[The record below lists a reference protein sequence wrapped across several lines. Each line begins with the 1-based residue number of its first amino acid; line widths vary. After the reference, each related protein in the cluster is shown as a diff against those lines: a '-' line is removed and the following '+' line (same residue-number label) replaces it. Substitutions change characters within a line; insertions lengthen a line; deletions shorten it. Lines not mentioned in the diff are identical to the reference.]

1 MKTLEF
7 KLELNKTR
15 QEQIGSW
22 LEIQRQV
29 WNKGLELLKEFEQ
42 FCRYNKQDKTYA
54 LCCPIPWQ
62 YRWIKDGDKF
72 IPIPYCQA
80 GFRPKYGEYR
90 QSCPIPQYYRE
101 PAIFKSLINPKT
113 GTARSWQSAF
123 ASLFAHDINPWL
135 NASGCPAKVTQA
147 TIKRLTTAWE
157 QYLKGKRKQP
167 RFKKFGDFDTISDN
181 QSGNAVHIENNRL
194 KLPKLGKV
202 RVKGL
207 DSRWGG
213 LEIKTYHIKREPSGF
228 YIYLVGEVEQKIPK
242 LTDKA
247 VGIDPGVKAAITL
260 DDGRQYKPAN
270 PLKTYQKRLIRLQR
284 KLSRQVPKSNGWEK
298 TKALIAR
305 TYEKIRRTRKAFNHK
320 LSTKIVREF
329 GAVAFEG
336 TRLQNMVRRPKAKI
350 KEDGTGYEHNRAAQ
364 KAGLNK
370 ALLDVAIGQL
380 RSLTEQKCAAWDR
393 EFTKPEPQN
402 TSITCNVCGVI
413 DKASRL
419 SQSEFKCVACG
430 HTDHADAN
438 ASKNILKRGMP
449 DFERSYRSLVREVT
463 RVESLMETMKPEE
476 VKTSPLPEHG
486 NQSTPSGGSTI
497 KVQFD
502 KAKQENA
509 SDHPQSVK
517 RSNGNRSRLSGKKH
531 ACDLDTGQLSLD
543 LWIDGDLKTG

>member
-15 QEQIGSW
+15 QGQINSW

-29 WNKGLELLKEFEQ
+29 WNEGLDLLKEFEQ
-42 FCRYNKQDKTYA
+42 FCRYNKQDKAYA
-54 LCCPIPWQ
+54 PCCPIPWR
-62 YRWIKDGDKF
+62 YRWIKQDDQF
-72 IPIPYCQA
+72 TPIPYSQT
-80 GFRPKYGEYR
+80 GFKHKWGEYR
-90 QSCPIPQYYRE
+90 QSCQIPQYYRE
-101 PAIFKSLINPKT
+101 PAVFKALINPKT
-113 GTARSWQSAF
+113 GVARSWQSAF

-135 NASGCPAKVTQA
+135 DESGCPAKITQA
-147 TIKRLTTAWE
+147 TIKRLTIAWE

-167 RFKKFGDFDTISDN
+167 RKKFDDFNTISDI
-181 QSGNAVHIENNRL
+181 QSGNAVHVENNRL

-202 RVKGL
+202 KVKEL
-207 DSRWGG
+207 DDRWGG

-298 TKALIAR
+298 TKALIAK
-305 TYEKIRRTRKAFNHK
+305 THEKIRRTRKAFNHK

-336 TRLQNMVRRPKAKI
+336 TRLQNMVRRPKAKL

-393 EFTKPEPQN
+393 EFTKVEPQN
-402 TSITCNVCGVI
+402 SSITCNACGVI

-463 RVESLMETMKPEE
+463 RVESLMETVKPEE
-476 VKTSPLPEHG
+476 VKASPLPEHG
-486 NQSTPSGGSTI
+486 NQSTPFGGSKI
-497 KVQFD
+497 KDQFD

-509 SDHPQSVK
+509 SDHPKSVELK
-517 RSNGNRSRLSGKKH
+517 HSNRPRRSSKKH